1 MIKELDDPRGPAQ
14 LAHMVIVLNWV
25 EEMKARTPAQ

>member
-14 LAHMVIVLNWV
+14 LGYMVIVLNWV
-25 EEMKARTPAQ
+25 EEMKARLPSR